1 MKQYGSGA
9 LSCVASDG
17 HWVVAGASR
26 SEMNNHKELPK
37 KTLSNICF
45 RGLFVWDLHSGDCV
59 RTIRQGSFPH
69 LVRLHFFLRGWG
81 GGGGGGEGKR
91 TWIVHNVNVQVFD
104 YSVPLC
110 RS

>member
-17 HWVVAGASR
+17 HWVVAGAAR
-26 SEMNNHKELPK
+26 SGKSNHKEQVTVPK
-37 KTLSNICF
+37 KTLSNVCY

-69 LVRLHFFLRGWG
+69 LVRFHFFFRE
-81 GGGGGGEGKR
+81 GEGKR